1 MLKETVITSKL
12 TPIIMLELVKRN
24 SFFLKAPAKGNCKL
38 SEENK
43 VDVSEKLIKKSLV
56 LKERPKSLLCSL
68 KSFNLI
74 SSESSF
80 EYSKSGHNESNTWKF
95 HRPPRPK
102 SLTDN
107 CIR

>member
-1 MLKETVITSKL
+1 
-12 TPIIMLELVKRN
+12 MLELVKRN
-24 SFFLKAPAKGNCKL
+24 SFFLKPPAKGNCKL
-38 SEENK
+38 SGEKN
-43 VDVSEKLIKKSLV
+43 VDVSDNCAKLIKKSLV

-74 SSESSF
+74 SSESSC

>member
-12 TPIIMLELVKRN
+12 TSIIMLELVKRN
-24 SFFLKAPAKGNCKL
+24 SFFLKAPAKGAL

-43 VDVSEKLIKKSLV
+43 VDVSEKLIKKSVL

-80 EYSKSGHNESNTWKF
+80 EYSKSGHNSSNTWKF